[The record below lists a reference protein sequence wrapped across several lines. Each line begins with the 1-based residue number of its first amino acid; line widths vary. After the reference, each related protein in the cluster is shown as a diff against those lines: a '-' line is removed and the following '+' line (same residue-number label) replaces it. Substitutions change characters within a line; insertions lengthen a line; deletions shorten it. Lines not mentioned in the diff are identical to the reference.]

1 MSMKCFH
8 LFGARVIKI
17 SWNCGSEGKENKYA
31 WDQLCLLLP
40 GLSKGSSWQKCTPRR
55 WTSYSAGNCSQSSS
69 WPLSIKDVALHNFK
83 SSQLCSGSAV
93 GASEPVCAWL
103 RLGRKELVPENLC
116 EWNFHAFMSA
126 PLQILGQSLWSQT
139 SGLDGC
145 FPLHRCEI
153 FPL

>member
-1 MSMKCFH
+1 MTGDYMSMKCFH

-40 GLSKGSSWQKCTPRR
+40 GLSKGSSWQKRTPRR

-103 RLGRKELVPENLC
+103 LLRQKRAGPRKPLWMKFSCFHVCPTADSGSVPVISNIRFGRV
-116 EWNFHAFMSA
+116 FS
-126 PLQILGQSLWSQT
+126 T
-139 SGLDGC
+139 T
-145 FPLHRCEI
+145 
-153 FPL
+153 